1 MLIVTWI
8 YTYLVI
14 LNICD
19 YSHVSTVIFKFA
31 LVFILF
37 FILDKFIHLFIRQ
50 YYISIVLIYFSIA
63 TQLSSYGNGCLKLKY
78 GLILY

>member
-31 LVFILF
+31 PV

-63 TQLSSYGNGCLKLKY
+63 TQLSFYGNGCLKLDY
-78 GLILY
+78 GLI